1 MSNRSVDVGYRVGSA
16 AEDQI
21 ADLKRVRLL
30 TGKEAAETCSIS
42 IFLLLD
48 WTLTGCVSDFT
59 Q

>member
-30 TGKEAAETCSIS
+30 TGEEATETCSIS
-42 IFLLLD
+42 ILLLLD
-48 WTLTGCVSDFT
+48 WALTGAVSNST